1 MDLLVES
8 AIRITV
14 LGIGVALM
22 LRALR
27 IRSPRVV
34 HRAWTALL
42 FVMLLL
48 PLSVASGLKLAVPVL
63 PSPAALIL
71 LAPVSET
78 VAPTA
83 STGVRMITAA
93 AADGPLAEM
102 TWSAVAVTM
111 YAAGV
116 GLLLVRLAIGIRRA
130 RVIRREARLING
142 RLTHPS
148 CVTPMTVGILA
159 PVVILPS
166 DWATLSEAEL
176 LAIVAH
182 EEEHVRRRDPL
193 VACIALLNR
202 AIFWFHPLAWWL
214 QRKIAGLS
222 EQACDAVV
230 IARGHD
236 AVVYSE
242 CLVRFARRTTSARG
256 RIAPMATA
264 ISGAGLRERI
274 DKLAEPL
281 PAAPSRARLACTAAA
296 GVALLVVCA
305 GAAPAAAPAQVIQLA
320 PASQAAWPLYT
331 SEHFEIVHDHLSDDR
346 VSEAVHD
353 LEAAYAHVSAALKHD
368 IPRLVRVRLV
378 RRDRDA
384 PHSFVAA
391 TPRPVEQQ
399 IVLSMESLDRRN
411 NLEVHELTHLFA
423 FEIIPATSRVAPV
436 LVEGLAEHQR
446 GAWNA
451 TDLSLMRAAA
461 SASAIP
467 PLSVLVNTDRH
478 WAHAVFDFV
487 AAHYGDEGVR
497 RLLFALRAHE
507 TLPPAVPMAFGITF
521 DQFQEEFHAYVVDTF
536 SQR

>member
-1 MDLLVES
+1 MDLLAES
-8 AIRITV
+8 AVRITV
-14 LGIGVALM
+14 LGIGVALV

-34 HRAWTALL
+34 HRAWTALV

-48 PLSVASGLKLAVPVL
+48 PLSVASGLKLVVPVL
-63 PSPAALIL
+63 PSLATAIL
-71 LAPVSET
+71 LAPVSEA
-78 VAPTA
+78 VAPAA
-83 STGVRMITAA
+83 STGARMITAA
-93 AADGPLAEM
+93 AADGPRAEM
-102 TWSAVAVTM
+102 TWRVVAVTV

-116 GLLLVRLAIGIRRA
+116 ALLLVRLAIGMRRA
-130 RVIRREARLING
+130 RVIRRDARLING
-142 RLTHPS
+142 RLTHPA

-159 PVVILPS
+159 PAVILPS

-176 LAIVAH
+176 SAIVAH

-230 IARGHD
+230 IARGYD
-236 AVVYSE
+236 ADVYSA
-242 CLVRFARRTTSARG
+242 CLLRFARRAAYARG
-256 RIAPMATA
+256 RIAPIATA
-264 ISGAGLRERI
+264 ISGASLRERI
-274 DKLAEPL
+274 DKLTEPL
-281 PAAPSRARLACTAAA
+281 PAPPSRVRLACTAAA
-296 GVALLVVCA
+296 CVALLVVCV

-320 PASQAAWPLYT
+320 PASQAAWPIYT
-331 SEHFEIVHDHLSDDR
+331 SEHFEIIHDHLSDDR
-346 VSEAVHD
+346 INEVVHD

-368 IPRLVRVRLV
+368 VPRLVRVRLV

-384 PHSFVAA
+384 PDSVVAA
-391 TPRPVEQQ
+391 TPRPVEHQ
-399 IVLSMESLDRRN
+399 IVLSVESLDQRN

-446 GAWNA
+446 GTWNA
-451 TDLSLMRAAA
+451 TDLGLMRAAA
-461 SASAIP
+461 SANAIP

-487 AAHYGDEGVR
+487 AARYGDDGVR

-521 DQFQEEFHAYVVDTF
+521 DQFQEEFSGYVTATF